1 MGGREDTVPPV
12 RARLRDLGHSVGEL
26 PPGPRNALVDV
37 PGVRVGHR
45 TLVEGDDVRTGVT
58 AVLPHGGNVYAE
70 KVLGACH
77 VINGY
82 GKAAGLTQL
91 EELGTVESPILLTST
106 VSVGPVWEGGLRHLL
121 ECNPWAARDRDTL
134 NVIVGE
140 CYDGWLSDARGL
152 HVRSEHALE
161 AIGAAREDEVSEGAV
176 GAGTGTGC
184 FGYKAGVGTSSRLI
198 EGGQVLGCFV
208 VANYGARHELPLLTG
223 HPAPDGGDDL
233 PQGGSI
239 MILLGTDAPLSERQ
253 LRRLAARAA
262 LGLGRAGS
270 VGANASGEY
279 AIAFSTAHRVPH
291 RLGDGYAEF
300 RFLRDDARATRQ
312 LFRAA
317 VEATQE
323 AVLNSLCVAEE
334 TGGRDGHVLPAFPHE
349 LL

>member
-1 MGGREDTVPPV
+1 M

-37 PGVRVGHR
+37 SGVCVGHC

-58 AVLPHGGNVYAE
+58 AVLPHRGNLYAE

-91 EELGTVESPILLTST
+91 EELGTVESPILLTNT
-106 VSVGPVWEGGLRHLL
+106 LSVGPVWEGGLRHML
-121 ECNPWAARDRDTL
+121 ELNPWAGRDRDTV

-140 CYDGWLSDARGL
+140 CFDGWLSDARRL
-152 HVRSEHALE
+152 HVRAEHALE
-161 AIGAAREDEVSEGAV
+161 AIESAAESDVSEGAV

-184 FGYKAGVGTSSRLI
+184 FGYKAGVGTSSRVV
-198 EGGQVLGCFV
+198 ESGEVLGCLV

-223 HPAPDGGDDL
+223 HPAPDGGDEL

-239 MILLGTDAPLSERQ
+239 MIVMGTDAPLSERQ
-253 LRRLAARAA
+253 LRRLGARAA

-279 AIAFSTAHRVPH
+279 VIAFSTAHRVAH
-291 RLGDGYAEF
+291 RPEEPYGAF
-300 RFLRDDARATRQ
+300 RFLRDDATATRQ

-317 VEATQE
+317 LEATQE

-334 TGGRDGHVLPAFPHE
+334 MSGRDGHVLPAFPHE